1 MAFARRV
8 ELGDFLSSEVVIT
21 SGLIP
26 SDQVVIVGQ
35 QNLREGSLVILAGGA
50 Q

>member
-8 ELGDFLSSEVVIT
+8 ETDEFMGSEIVIK
-21 SGLIP
+21 SGLNAN
-26 SDQVVIVGQ
+26 DQVVIAGQ
-35 QNLREGSLVILAGGA
+35 QNLREGSHVLLAGGA